1 MKNLHC
7 LPKRIIIKRAEA
19 TCGWGCG
26 SGCGCECAQICG
38 QTKQRPIIS
47 PSFDLARGGRL

>member
-7 LPKRIIIKRAEA
+7 LPKRIIIKRAGSQGACDEDEVEVEA
-19 TCGWGCG
+19 
-26 SGCGCECAQICG
+26 EDAQICG

-47 PSFDLARGGRL
+47 PSFDLWPEAD